1 MGTRSFLDAHGPGKS
16 FEKDVLG
23 RSSFPIMFKT
33 ELSGKQQRVEE
44 VEGLHPSLSAPIRP
58 PWVGASGSEPGSASP
73 GQTTVILGL
82 RRRGHEAQP
91 PYPRPR

>member
-44 VEGLHPSLSAPIRP
+44 VEGLHPQPICTYLASLGGCFR
-58 PWVGASGSEPGSASP
+58 E
-73 GQTTVILGL
+73 
-82 RRRGHEAQP
+82 
-91 PYPRPR
+91 